1 MSFSPFVAK
10 LPILDV
16 IKGTVKI
23 RLKWFGDI
31 FELSEKGVRDALV
44 DPRGVFRIQSNI

>member
-1 MSFSPFVAK
+1 MFAGV
-10 LPILDV
+10 LLGLYTTRV